1 VGIQTALDAV
11 VQAERI
17 VDALRHADDLAF
29 EASRDGGPRTV
40 RVLSGALTADD
51 QLTAIAAVH
60 ALGRVVDQR
69 SDDLLSRSL
78 SSPRPFLVEHA
89 AWVLASRRPLPGALP
104 RLVRLVVAGGFTGMI
119 AQRTLEQWSA
129 SAPDTVAVAL
139 ESALLG
145 TWSPEVR
152 RTLVETLGL
161 VRHPIATAPLL
172 RLARD
177 AGEPSA
183 VRAAAVA
190 ALGERRGE
198 AGVAAAVDEVTG
210 ADGVLGAVARLAL
223 VDLLTSPEPVAGP
236 GGGPAGGGLT
246 VGQLALHA
254 DIDPGL
260 GRAGSG
266 ATGGIATLLVRLGDA
281 LIQADDGD
289 APAVD
294 RVLTMSRGTADDT
307 LADLAGMAGLAG
319 TAGRRR
325 GHRYGRV
332 PLLPEP
338 VAGADVWSYRVAAR
352 RGVRRLLRAVGG
364 LDVLHLRMADVGS
377 LVAAEVAYEADIP
390 VVFTLAPDPPA
401 VFHALDLAGRLDRRT
416 FGEADLAEHYWF
428 RTRLVQRLAGNAAH
442 TVLFPRPDLADD
454 LQRLLGIDVTAR
466 PERHTVV
473 PEGIDLD
480 LADAAVAEAAAH
492 AAGDTPSPPLQ
503 QLRTLLET
511 LPAERRGL
519 PLVTSVGRL
528 HRVKGMATLVR
539 AWRRSALSER
549 ANLLVV
555 GGDLAEPG
563 PDEREQLAR
572 IDRLVP
578 AAERTATGLL
588 LPGHRANGTV
598 ARWLAATRTGVPGLA
613 APGGVYVCASV
624 KEEFG
629 LALLEAMAAGL
640 LVVAPDGGGPAT
652 YVEDGVTGRLTRTW
666 DPDRLA
672 AAIADALDASLAERD
687 PDRAVRSRGVVA
699 ERFTVAA
706 MARTLAGVYG
716 GVAVEHRRLADR
728 LAATG

>member
-17 VDALRHADDLAF
+17 VDALRYADDLAF

-40 RVLSGALTADD
+40 RVLRGALAGDD

-69 SDDLLSRSL
+69 ADDLLGGLLASD
-78 SSPRPFLVEHA
+78 RPYLVEHA
-89 AWVLASRRPLPGALP
+89 AWVLAARRPAPGAVS
-104 RLVRLVVAGGFTGMI
+104 RLVRLVVAGGFPAMI

-129 SAPDTVAVAL
+129 AAPDTVAVAL

-145 TWSPEVR
+145 GWSPEVR
-152 RTLVETLGL
+152 RALVETLGL
-161 VRHPIATAPLL
+161 IRDPIATTPLVA
-172 RLARD
+172 LARD
-177 AGEPSA
+177 AGEPPA

-210 ADGVLGAVARLAL
+210 APGALGAVARLAL
-223 VDLLTSPEPVAGP
+223 VDLLSGPEPAAR
-236 GGGPAGGGLT
+236 AGGGLT

-260 GRAGSG
+260 ERAGSG

-281 LIQADDGD
+281 LVPARDDA
-289 APAVD
+289 APQVD
-294 RVLTMSRGTADDT
+294 RVLTISRGTAEET
-307 LADLAGMAGLAG
+307 LADLAGL
-319 TAGRRR
+319 AGRRS
-325 GHRYGRV
+325 GHLYGRV
-332 PLLPEP
+332 PLLPDP
-338 VAGADVWSYRVAAR
+338 VAGADAWSHRVAAR

-401 VFHALDLAGRLDRRT
+401 VIHALDLAGRLDRRT

-442 TVLFPRPDLADD
+442 TVLFPRPALAED
-454 LQRLLGIDVTAR
+454 LQLLLGIDITAR

-480 LADAAVAEAAAH
+480 LADRAAAEAADH
-492 AAGDTPSPPLQ
+492 AAGGPPAPALW
-503 QLRTLLET
+503 QLRALLET
-511 LPAERRGL
+511 LPPERRGL
-519 PLVTSVGRL
+519 PLVVSVGRL

-539 AWRRSALSER
+539 AWHRSPLAER

-555 GGDLAEPG
+555 GGDLSAPG

-578 AAERTATGLL
+578 ARDRAAAGLL
-588 LPGHRANGTV
+588 LPGHRANGAV
-598 ARWLAATRTGVPGLA
+598 ARWLAAARTGVPGLA

-640 LVVAPDGGGPAT
+640 MVVAPDAGGPAT

-666 DPDRLA
+666 DPDGLA
-672 AAIADALDASLAERD
+672 AAVSAAFDASLAETG
-687 PDRAVRSRGVVA
+687 PDRAARSRAVVA

-706 MARTLAGVYG
+706 MARALTGVYT
-716 GVAVEHRRLADR
+716 GVADEHRRLADQ
-728 LAATG
+728 LAAAG

>member
-1 VGIQTALDAV
+1 MGIQTALDAV
-11 VQAERI
+11 ERAERI
-17 VDALRHADDLAF
+17 VDALRYADDLAF

-40 RVLSGALTADD
+40 RVLSGALTGDD
-51 QLTAIAAVH
+51 QLTAIAAAH

-69 SDDLLSRSL
+69 ADEILGRLLSSD
-78 SSPRPFLVEHA
+78 RPFLVEHA
-89 AWVLASRRPLPGALP
+89 AWVLAARRPVPGAVA
-104 RLVRLVVAGGFTGMI
+104 RLVRLVVAGGFPAMI

-129 SAPDTVAVAL
+129 AAPDTVAVAL

-145 TWSPEVR
+145 AWSQEAR
-152 RTLVETLGL
+152 RALVDTLGL
-161 VRHPIATAPLL
+161 VRDPIATGPLL
-172 RLARD
+172 AV
-177 AGEPSA
+177 AGNPEEAPA

-198 AGVAAAVDEVTG
+198 VGVAAAVDQLTG
-210 ADGVLGAVARLAL
+210 ADGPLGAVARLAL
-223 VDLLTSPEPVAGP
+223 VDLLTATEPTGRQ
-236 GGGPAGGGLT
+236 GGGLT
-246 VGQLALHA
+246 IGQLVLHA

-260 GRAGSG
+260 ESAGSG

-281 LIQADDGD
+281 LVTAGDG
-289 APAVD
+289 APRID
-294 RVLTMSRGTADDT
+294 RVLTMSRGTAEET
-307 LADLAGMAGLAG
+307 LADLAEVAGDPS
-319 TAGRRR
+319 
-325 GHRYGRV
+325 GHLYGRV
-332 PLLPEP
+332 PLLPDP
-338 VAGADVWSYRVAAR
+338 VAGADAWSHRVAAR

-401 VFHALDLAGRLDRRT
+401 VIHALDLAGRLNRRT

-442 TVLFPRPDLADD
+442 TVLFPRPELADD
-454 LQRLLGIDVTAR
+454 LRRLLGVDVTAR

-480 LADAAVAEAAAH
+480 LADAAAGEAAAH
-492 AAGDTPSPPLQ
+492 AAGAAPTPALQ
-503 QLRTLLET
+503 ELRSLLGT
-511 LPAERRGL
+511 LPPERRGL
-519 PLVTSVGRL
+519 PLITSVGRL
-528 HRVKGMATLVR
+528 HRVKGMAALVR
-539 AWRRSALSER
+539 AWHRSPLAER

-555 GGDLAEPG
+555 GGDLAAPG

-572 IDRLVP
+572 IDRLLP
-578 AAERTATGLL
+578 AAERAGAGLL

-640 LVVAPDGGGPAT
+640 LVVAPDAGGPAT

-666 DPDRLA
+666 DADQLA
-672 AAIADALDASLAERD
+672 AAVTDALDASQAETTA
-687 PDRAVRSRGVVA
+687 DRAARSRALVA

-706 MARTLAGVYG
+706 MARTLTSVYG
-716 GVAVEHRRLADR
+716 GVADEHRHLAHR
-728 LAATG
+728 LAAAG

>member
-1 VGIQTALDAV
+1 MGIQTALDAV
-11 VQAERI
+11 VQAERV

-40 RVLSGALTADD
+40 RVLSGALAGDD

-69 SDDLLSRSL
+69 ADDLLSRSL
-78 SSPRPFLVEHA
+78 SSERPFIVEHA
-89 AWVLASRRPLPGALP
+89 AWVLAARRPLPNAVP

-129 SAPDTVAVAL
+129 STPDTVAVAL
-139 ESALLG
+139 ESTLLG

-152 RTLVETLGL
+152 RALVETLGL
-161 VRHPIATAPLL
+161 VRHSIATAPLV

-177 AGEPSA
+177 AGEPA
-183 VRAAAVA
+183 TVRAAAVA

-210 ADGVLGAVARLAL
+210 AGGVLGAVARLAL
-223 VDLLTSPEPVAGP
+223 VDLLTAPEPADRAAG
-236 GGGPAGGGLT
+236 GRTGGGLT

-281 LIQADDGD
+281 LLQASGRGD
-289 APAVD
+289 RPVE
-294 RVLTMSRGTADDT
+294 RVLTISRGTAEET
-307 LADLAGMAGLAG
+307 LADLAGV
-319 TAGRRR
+319 TGRRS
-325 GHRYGRV
+325 GHLYGRV
-332 PLLPEP
+332 PLLPDP
-338 VAGADVWSYRVAAR
+338 VAGPDAWSHRVAAR
-352 RGVRRLLRAVGG
+352 RGIRRLLRAVGG
-364 LDVLHLRMADVGS
+364 VDVLHLRMADVGS

-401 VFHALDLAGRLDRRT
+401 VIHALDLAGRLDRRT
-416 FGEADLAEHYWF
+416 FGEADVAEHYWF

-442 TVLFPRPDLADD
+442 TVLFPRPDLAED

-480 LADAAVAEAAAH
+480 LADAAAAEAAAH
-492 AAGDTPSPPLQ
+492 AAGAAPTPALQ
-503 QLRTLLET
+503 QLRRLLET
-511 LPAERRGL
+511 LPPERRGL

-539 AWRRSALSER
+539 AWRRSPLAGR

-555 GGDLAEPG
+555 GGDLAGPG

-572 IDRLVP
+572 IDRIVP
-578 AAERTATGLL
+578 AGERTAAGLL
-588 LPGHRANGTV
+588 LPGHRANATV
-598 ARWLAATRTGVPGLA
+598 ARWLAATRTGVPGFA
-613 APGGVYVCASV
+613 ASGGIYVCASV

-666 DPDRLA
+666 DPERLA
-672 AAIADALDASLAERD
+672 AAMADALDASLAERA
-687 PDRAVRSRGVVA
+687 PGRASRSRAVVA
-699 ERFTVAA
+699 DRFTVAA
-706 MARTLAGVYG
+706 MARTLTRVYG
-716 GVAVEHRRLADR
+716 GVADEHGRLADR
-728 LAATG
+728 LAAAG